1 MYLVVGINLFIIT
14 SIFAGP
20 RIQYIAN
27 NLDKSYEERAENS
40 GPLDMPNQYAKTY
53 RVAHQLKK
61 HVVKGQLLLLPSGK
75 REGSFRSV
83 MTQVLFSQTLVF
95 ANDFYLWKSLE
106 KKEPPPLIIEEQV
119 GGGELCD
126 KKEAKVLGKT
136 GFIFCKADRGY
147 FEFGE

>member
-1 MYLVVGINLFIIT
+1 
-14 SIFAGP
+14 
-20 RIQYIAN
+20 
-27 NLDKSYEERAENS
+27 
-40 GPLDMPNQYAKTY
+40 MPNQYAKTY

-106 KKEPPPLIIEEQV
+106 KKESPPLIIEEQV
-119 GGGELCD
+119 GGGKLCD
-126 KKEAKVLGKT
+126 KKETQVLGKT
-136 GFIFCKADRGY
+136 GFVFCKADRGY